1 MGIIKGEKFS
11 LEAIIMVIN
20 YIAIGKKVRAIRKR
34 RGLSQMVLAE
44 LIDRSPSYISRIE
57 TGSKSMSLETLVAL
71 ANALNVSSDELLVD
85 SMENTIKV
93 SNHEF
98 ARLLADCNEYER
110 RVLLDAAVAT
120 KESLRR
126 NRPFTKTR

>member
-1 MGIIKGEKFS
+1 
-11 LEAIIMVIN
+11 MVIN

-44 LIDRSPSYISRIE
+44 LIDRSPSYISCIE

-126 NRPFTKTR
+126 NRTFTKTR

>member
-1 MGIIKGEKFS
+1 MQPMGIIRGEKFS

-44 LIDRSPSYISRIE
+44 LIDRSPSYISCIE

-85 SMENTIKV
+85 SMQIQPWVTFV
-93 SNHEF
+93 SF
-98 ARLLADCNEYER
+98 GMLCKSMQKGM
-110 RVLLDAAVAT
+110 VL
-120 KESLRR
+120 
-126 NRPFTKTR
+126 NI